1 MVTGGINVFVGK
13 AEVSVRSKNL
23 ITFDD
28 FNYTNYNDNLLNLNL
43 PKEGDDASENN
54 DSRI

>member
-1 MVTGGINVFVGK
+1 MGGINVFVGK
-13 AEVSVRSKNL
+13 AEISVRSKNL

-43 PKEGDDASENN
+43 PKEGGDDASENN